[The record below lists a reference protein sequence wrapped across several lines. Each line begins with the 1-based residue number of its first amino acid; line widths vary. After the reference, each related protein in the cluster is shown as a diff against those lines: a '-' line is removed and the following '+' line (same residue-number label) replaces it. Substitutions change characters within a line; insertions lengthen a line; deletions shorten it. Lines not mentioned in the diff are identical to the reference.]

1 MSSSNKVYATSI
13 SSTQLNKL
21 KLMSQIDSITQKV
34 SAQLQSDDNQFNSKR
49 QKPSVELRFIN
60 FLPKLN

>member
-13 SSTQLNKL
+13 SSTQLTKM
-21 KLMSQIDSITQKV
+21 KLMSQIDSITQKA

-49 QKPSVELRFIN
+49 QKPSVEL
-60 FLPKLN
+60 

>member
-1 MSSSNKVYATSI
+1 MSSPNKVYATSI
-13 SSTQLNKL
+13 SPTQLTKL
-21 KLMSQIDSITQKV
+21 KLMSQIDSITQKA

-49 QKPSVELRFIN
+49 QKPSVELIFIN

>member
-13 SSTQLNKL
+13 SSTQLTKL
-21 KLMSQIDSITQKV
+21 KLMSQIDSITQKA
-34 SAQLQSDDNQFNSKR
+34 SAQLQSDDNQYNSKR

-60 FLPKLN
+60 FYQN